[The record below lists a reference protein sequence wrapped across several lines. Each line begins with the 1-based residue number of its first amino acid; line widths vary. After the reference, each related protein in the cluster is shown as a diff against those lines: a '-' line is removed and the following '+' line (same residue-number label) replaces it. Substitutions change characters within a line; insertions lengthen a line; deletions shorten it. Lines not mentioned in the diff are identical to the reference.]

1 MSINRWM
8 DKEDGILLS
17 CKKEWNNIICS
28 NMAGPRDCHTE
39 WSKSEKD
46 KDKYDIVYMWNLKKN
61 GSNELIYKKKS
72 HRCRKLTVTRGNGGE
87 REIGSFGLTYS
98 TTTIYKVDS

>member
-1 MSINRWM
+1 
-8 DKEDGILLS
+8 
-17 CKKEWNNIICS
+17 
-28 NMAGPRDCHTE
+28 
-39 WSKSEKD
+39 
-46 KDKYDIVYMWNLKKN
+46 MWNLKKN